1 MDPILS
7 ELFAV
12 THPSWVALPGMAHS
26 LIELVKP
33 LHYNKALIYEED
45 YKANDVE
52 YLLDAY

>member
-12 THPSWVALPGMAHS
+12 THPSWVALPSMAHS